1 MWNKNVKIMIHFVRT
16 LIVHV
21 FVRLRNLVS
30 CIKEEMHK

>member
-1 MWNKNVKIMIHFVRT
+1 MLYFVLT

-21 FVRLRNLVS
+21 FVRVRNLVS